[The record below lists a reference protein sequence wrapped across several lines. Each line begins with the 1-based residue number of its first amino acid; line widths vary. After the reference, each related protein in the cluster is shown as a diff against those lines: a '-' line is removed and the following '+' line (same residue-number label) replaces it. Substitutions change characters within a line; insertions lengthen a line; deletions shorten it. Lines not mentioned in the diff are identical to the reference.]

1 MMNVKLCVCLL
12 GSFLLSVAS
21 CGYAAVVPFK
31 VADDLH
37 HPWSM
42 AFLPDGEIII
52 SERSG
57 QLRRIVDGELLA
69 RPVSGLPG
77 IRQYGQGGLMGL
89 ALHPQFAKNRWLYF
103 AYASADIDGYSTHVA
118 RGKYQDGALT
128 DVQTIFAANPK
139 SPGGRHF
146 GGRLLFDRKGYLF
159 ITLGD
164 RGQREL
170 AQQTDSHTGSIIRV
184 HDDGRV
190 PADNPFVNVSD
201 HLPEIYT
208 YGNRNVQGATLHP
221 QTGIVWTH
229 EHGPQ
234 GGDEINVVRAGVN
247 YGWPIITYGEE
258 YGGGEVGK
266 GLTEQEGLAQPLH
279 YWTPSIAPSG
289 MTFVSGDKY
298 PDWQGSLLVGSLKFR
313 LLVRLTVNGEQV
325 TEVERLLKNQLGR
338 IRAVQQAP
346 DGYLYVLT
354 DSNDGALYRLEP
366 R

>member
-1 MMNVKLCVCLL
+1 MLKRL
-12 GSFLLSVAS
+12 SFLLLLMMSTQVLATS
-21 CGYAAVVPFK
+21 ITPAKIVDGL
-31 VADDLH
+31 D

-42 AFLPDGEIII
+42 VFLPEGEIVV

-57 QLRRIVDGELLA
+57 QLRRVVDGQLLA
-69 RPVSGLPG
+69 QPVAGLPDM
-77 IRQYGQGGLMGL
+77 QQHGQGGLMGL
-89 ALHPQFAKNRWLYF
+89 ALHPKFAENRWLYF
-103 AYASADIDGYSTHVA
+103 AYVGEDIDGFSTHVA

-128 DVQTIFAANPK
+128 DVQTIFAATPK

-146 GGRLLFDRKGYLF
+146 GGRLLFDRQGYLF

-170 AQQTDSHTGSIIRV
+170 AQQPDSHTGSIIRL

-190 PADNPFVNVSD
+190 PADNPFVKTSGY
-201 HLPEIYT
+201 LPEIYT

-221 QTGIVWTH
+221 QTGAVWTH

-234 GGDEINVVRAGVN
+234 GGDEINSVRAGTN

-258 YGGGEVGK
+258 YGGGEVGE
-266 GLTEQEGLAQPLH
+266 GQTEQDGLAQPLH

-289 MTFVSGDKY
+289 MTFLSSDKY
-298 PDWQGSLLVGSLKFR
+298 PDWQGNLFVGSLKFR
-313 LLVRLTVNGEQV
+313 LLVRMTIEGNQI
-325 TEVERLLKNQLGR
+325 TEAERLLKNQIGR
-338 IRAVQQAP
+338 IRDVQQAP

-354 DSNDGALYRLEP
+354 DSSNGALYRLEP